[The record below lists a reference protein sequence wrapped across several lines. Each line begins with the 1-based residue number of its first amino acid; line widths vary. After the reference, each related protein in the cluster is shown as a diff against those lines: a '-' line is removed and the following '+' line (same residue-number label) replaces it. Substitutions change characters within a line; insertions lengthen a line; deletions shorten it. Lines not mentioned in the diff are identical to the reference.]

1 MAERLK
7 TLLDFLLFPNNEHFR
22 DMRGSF
28 LSNRFLFMILGSV
41 GAKVVKKLFAP
52 CSAELEP
59 EEFLKKPWNR
69 LYRRR
74 KKQGQGATLQT
85 SMFAT
90 QNWWCALGDS
100 ACPDAFGCVS
110 ICCLASWC
118 STGVGSSVMDP
129 PRCFGFLSWSS
140 TASTWSAPSWSFSTC
155 SAPIAFFL
163 HDLSSCQRSLSSTTM
178 PRTWKIS
185 GLKSPA
191 LAAWTGWL
199 RYGSGELSAWR

>member
-1 MAERLK
+1 MADRLK

-69 LYRRR
+69 LTEDEKNKVRGQPFKHLCLRHKIGDVHWGILHVLMRLVCIHLLPCILVLYRGWLECDGSTEMLRISFMV
-74 KKQGQGATLQT
+74 LY
-85 SMFAT
+85 
-90 QNWWCALGDS
+90 ALYL
-100 ACPDAFGCVS
+100 
-110 ICCLASWC
+110 I
-118 STGVGSSVMDP
+118 STVVV
-129 PRCFGFLSWSS
+129 
-140 TASTWSAPSWSFSTC
+140 FSTC

-163 HDLSSCQRSLSSTTM
+163 HDLSSCQRSLSSTTT

-191 LAAWTGWL
+191 LAA
-199 RYGSGELSAWR
+199 